1 MLRKA
6 FLLTLSL
13 PLLIPA
19 VGRAALYSETVC
31 DDRLPQVLNV
41 GLPYARDL
49 LDIRYEVVQG
59 SARELFEALYRT
71 HAPCG
76 ASQGLQVNLAI
87 GNDYQILDWLR
98 RDLVDVAVVPTLSV
112 YLLQRDDVEVRE
124 LTPRGKMGDFLLP
137 SWEPWLRS
145 RDARGGEWRER
156 NDPEKDF
163 AAFRQALWCDTFE
176 DAAERLPA
184 AERRLCTGLS
194 PARYRMVLP
203 SHLSTPGFLA
213 PVTAVNTWLEG
224 RLASLGP
231 GVDVVETKRLRDGF
245 WKAFF
250 QHTRFT
256 LGEDEGN
263 PRPGVI
269 EILADAGGPPQ
280 KGVPLGP
287 ESRDRL
293 VITGRAAEAIF
304 RNGSFPVPR
313 LDLAE
318 DLRAVLEAEPPPSA
332 FVPLLEVEPYFG
344 VRTFG
349 FTVEETM
356 GLLRQHQRTSRR
368 ARLALL
374 LPGGGVK
381 AAYQSRLVDEL
392 YRRRHLEN
400 VLTERESGER
410 SPLVVDVVVG
420 TSGGALLGYF
430 VARLA
435 ENGPWNLSKV
445 LWEKNENGTERVLD
459 STDIFGWLDLPR
471 YVSIIAIFLT
481 LTLLLTLVSVPSRP
495 LIRTDAPPE
504 RGAWRLRLG
513 LSMWPLLLLVPV
525 LVRVVNG
532 LSSQEH
538 IPEIEGLFYA
548 VCASIVM
555 FADQCLVLRSGVEGG
570 EKRLPV
576 PPLAPALLGAA
587 LVAIPLLPVWGPG
600 TQRWIDHNISF
611 GTAFLALTVLLGGAG
626 LVLPFR
632 LLRPGTALRRRLGV
646 AALELL
652 GAAGLALSL
661 LLWPGRPLEILDRLI
676 FFLFGFA
683 LLLLL
688 LGSAEP
694 VKSRGDKVAGFSR
707 RGAYRLALLTAALLA
722 LALSRPEAVDP
733 SSGGGPLLLRESQL
747 NIHRGAF
754 LVCLGFLFLLGAAV
768 LWSYASRGYHL
779 EGLRDFWAGFSL
791 SLFHVVAVYIVLIL
805 VMLLWPGLLSP
816 LELTGGFWA
825 WLLPSAL
832 LIGALLVGL
841 GCARTGRM
849 GRSVRR
855 GLDFLCSHHPN
866 GSLVSRRFLRLS
878 VVSVVCLGWWN
889 FILAP
894 GVYGNRHAQGFL
906 EGAVARF
913 ESEYRDKHP
922 GGDPHRLTAQLLVP
936 ANALKRDGTRYFL
949 MIPDELPECPTVVRE
964 PGSGASWHSYRVRS
978 AKSTGSSLRC
988 PGVRDKSPDDI
999 ERIVFASGS
1008 PFPIFPAHL
1017 VTVPG
1022 EGEEERQE
1030 ALVDG
1035 GYTSNVPVDAARTV
1049 AAQQVL
1055 IVESQNPLG
1064 HGSSE
1069 TVEKAGL
1076 FALPG
1081 PGPLLAGLLQLPGFL
1096 FERSQQVD
1104 RLSKRSLFVVSLS
1117 PSRDEPDWPLLVDF
1131 RQSTVERM
1139 RRVAEADL
1147 SRRIGLVESW
1157 GPPSFQLS
1165 VLVGGRGG
1173 SPSP

>member
-1 MLRKA
+1 MLHKA
-6 FLLTLSL
+6 LLLTL
-13 PLLIPA
+13 PLLLLAPA
-19 VGRAALYSETVC
+19 AGRAALYSEPEC
-31 DDRLPQVLNV
+31 DDSLPQVLNV

-49 LDIRYEVVQG
+49 LEIRYETVQR
-59 SARELFEALYRT
+59 SAQRLFDELYRA

-76 ASQGLQVNLAI
+76 ESQRLQVNLAI
-87 GNDYQILDWLR
+87 GNEYQILDWLR
-98 RDLVDVAVVPTLSV
+98 RDLVDVAVVPSLSV
-112 YLLQRDDVEVRE
+112 YLLQRDGVELRKLDVGGTV
-124 LTPRGKMGDFLLP
+124 GAFLLP

-145 RDARGGEWRER
+145 RVAAGGEWRER
-156 NDPEKDF
+156 DDPGKDF
-163 AAFRQALWCDTFE
+163 AAFRQALWCGLFRDG
-176 DAAERLPA
+176 AELLPA
-184 AERRLCTGLS
+184 AERRLCAGLS

-224 RLASLGP
+224 KLTSLGS
-231 GVDVVETKRLRDGF
+231 GVDAFETTRLRDDF

-250 QHTRFT
+250 HSTRFT
-256 LGEDEGN
+256 LGEDEGD

-269 EILADAGGPPQ
+269 EILADAGSPPQ

-287 ESRDRL
+287 ASRDHL

-304 RNGSFPVPR
+304 QNGSFPTPR
-313 LDLAE
+313 IDVAK
-318 DLRAVLEAEPPPSA
+318 DLRAVLEAESPPAA
-332 FVPLLEVEPYFG
+332 FTPLLDVEPYFG

-381 AAYQSRLVDEL
+381 AAYQSRLVDAL
-392 YRRRHLEN
+392 YRRRYLEN
-400 VLTERESGER
+400 VLISRDSGDR
-410 SPLVVDVVVG
+410 SPLDVDVVVG

-445 LWEKNENGTERVLD
+445 LWEKKVNGTEKVLD

-471 YVSIIAIFLT
+471 YVSIIAIFLS
-481 LTLLLTLVSVPSRP
+481 LTLLLAVVSNPSWP
-495 LIRTDAPPE
+495 LIRTAPPPE

-525 LVRVVNG
+525 FVRMVNG
-532 LSSQEH
+532 VSSQEH

-555 FADQCLVLRSGVEGG
+555 FADQCLVLRDGVDGG
-570 EKRLPV
+570 RKWLPV

-600 TQRWIDHNISF
+600 TERWIDHNISF

-632 LLRPGTALRRRLGV
+632 LLRPTMALRRRLGV

-661 LLWPGRPLEILDRLI
+661 LLWPGGALEMLDRLV

-694 VKSRGDKVAGFSR
+694 VKSRGEKVAGSSR
-707 RGAYRLALLTAALLA
+707 RGAYYVALLTAALLA
-722 LALSRPEAVDP
+722 LCLSRPEEV
-733 SSGGGPLLLRESQL
+733 SGGGPLLLRESQL

-768 LWSYASRGYHL
+768 LWSHASRGYHL

-805 VMLLWPGLLSP
+805 VMFLWPGLLSP

-825 WLLPSAL
+825 WLVPSAF

-841 GCARTGRM
+841 GCARRGRM
-849 GRSVRR
+849 GQSIRR
-855 GLDFLCSHHPN
+855 GLDYLCSHHPN
-866 GSLVSRRFLRLS
+866 GSLISRRFLRLS

-894 GVYGNRHAQGFL
+894 GVYGNRHARGFL

-913 ESEYRDKHP
+913 ESEYREKHP

-936 ANALKRDGTRYFL
+936 ANALERDGTRYFL

-964 PGSGASWHSYRVRS
+964 PGSGASWYSYRVRS
-978 AKSTGSSLRC
+978 AGSTGSVLRC
-988 PGVRDKSPDDI
+988 PGVRDRSPDDI
-999 ERIVFASGS
+999 EKIVFASGS

-1017 VTVPG
+1017 VPVPG
-1022 EGEEERQE
+1022 EGENERQE

-1049 AAQQVL
+1049 AAEQVL

-1069 TVEKAGL
+1069 TAKKAGL

-1104 RLSKRSLFVVSLS
+1104 RLSKRNLFVVSLS
-1117 PSRDEPDWPLLVDF
+1117 PSREEPDWPLLVDF

-1139 RRVAEADL
+1139 RKVAEADL

-1157 GPPSFQLS
+1157 GPPRFQLS
-1165 VLVGGRGG
+1165 VQVGGRGG
-1173 SPSP
+1173 